1 MDGSADALSQATP
14 AELVAS
20 AAAGDERAW
29 SRLVDRYSPLIL
41 AVIRACR
48 LNRVDAA
55 DAYQTVWL
63 RLLEH
68 LGRLRDPTAL
78 PRWLVVTTRRECYR
92 LLRTE
97 RLSRPFDPHDEAAP
111 GAAALLVDTTP
122 IDEELLR
129 AERRQ
134 ALREAFAQL
143 PARCQHLLRLL
154 LADPPAR
161 YQQISEQLG
170 MPVGSVGPTQGRCL
184 RKLRAYPAVAAFAA
198 DPPAIGEEDH
208 DGVAAVG

>member
-1 MDGSADALSQATP
+1 MDGSLDTSTQTTP

-20 AAAGDERAW
+20 AAAGDELAW

-41 AVIRACR
+41 TVIRKCR
-48 LNRVDAA
+48 LDHADVA

-68 LGRLRDPTAL
+68 LGRLRDPAAL
-78 PRWLVVTTRRECYR
+78 PMWLAVTTRRECYR
-92 LLRTE
+92 LQRTG
-97 RLSRPFDPHDEAAP
+97 RRSRPFDPHDDTAP
-111 GAAALLVDTTP
+111 GAVALLVDTTP
-122 IDEELLR
+122 IDEDLLR

-143 PARCQHLLRLL
+143 PARCQRLLRLL
-154 LADPPAR
+154 MTDPPMR
-161 YQQISEQLG
+161 YQEISEQLG
-170 MPVGSVGPTQGRCL
+170 MALGSVGPTQGRCL

-198 DPPAIGEEDH
+198 NASTIGEEDL
-208 DGVAAVG
+208 DGAATVG